1 MHTIKPFMNILKL
14 SFVSLL
20 AIATGWYFYN
30 KYRVV
35 IPPVD
40 VSKSEIG
47 WSATSL
53 SGAHTGK
60 IKLSKAE
67 LQFKNDVLVGGMF
80 EADMRSITVTDITD
94 PEENKQL
101 VKHISD
107 QDFFEVEKYPT
118 ATFKITEVTRTKD
131 DTYEVKGMM
140 KIKDKENPVSF
151 TTRIEKNTTST
162 RAAASVT
169 VDRTLYGIE
178 YGAKGKPGSEKDWFI
193 FNDFLLN
200 INVVAAGS

>member
-1 MHTIKPFMNILKL
+1 MNKL
-14 SFVSLL
+14 TLSLVTLL
-20 AIATGWYFYN
+20 AAATGWYFYN

-35 IPPVD
+35 VPPVD
-40 VSKSEIG
+40 VNKSEIG

-60 IKLSKAE
+60 LKLAKAE

-80 EADMRSITVTDITD
+80 EADMRSITVTDITEPD
-94 PEENKQL
+94 DNKQL

-107 QDFFEVEKYPT
+107 QDFFEVEKYPS
-118 ATFKITEVTRTKD
+118 ATFRITEVIPTQEN
-131 DTYEVKGMM
+131 TYEVKGMM
-140 KIKDKENPVSF
+140 TIKDKANPVSF
-151 TTRIEKNTTST
+151 TTRIEKNGNST
-162 RAAASVT
+162 RATASVT
-169 VDRTLYGIE
+169 IDRTLFGIE

-200 INVVAAGS
+200 INVVTTDS